1 MQPMKIWKFYKVS
14 EVDNKPELYGIT
26 GIKEFAKSFLELRD
40 MNKFKLVKGK
50 MDRDDFGRFVK
61 QNRSIYIDNYKFITS
76 GHNKNGI
83 IKATAID
90 IPIPTSEYET
100 VIEEYDMLFNEFDYM
115 DWNNIFA
122 LDMFNKKVTNA
133 LLRLGY
139 YTAFRYNCRYIDS
152 DDEEMVYDKIDQM
165 ETSFNIMPEFDE
177 YKVYMILYGESYKDL
192 K

>member
-1 MQPMKIWKFYKVS
+1 MKIWRFYKVS

-40 MNKFKLVKGK
+40 MSKFKLVKGK
-50 MDRDDFGRFVK
+50 MSRDDFGRFVE
-61 QNRSIYIDNYKFITS
+61 QNRSIYIDSYRFITS
-76 GHNKNGI
+76 GKNKNGI
-83 IKATAID
+83 IEATTID
-90 IPIPTSEYET
+90 IPIPTSESET
-100 VIEEYDMLFNEFDYM
+100 VKEEYDMLFGEFDYM

-122 LDMFNKKVTNA
+122 LDMFNEKVLKA

-139 YTAFRYNCRYIDS
+139 YTAFRYNCRYIDT

-165 ETSFNIMPEFDE
+165 ETSFDIMPEFDE
-177 YKVYMILYGESYKDL
+177 YRVYMILYGESYKDL